1 MTMLFVSAK
10 RWSSALLVVVFG
22 LPVSALVQQTPAQAP
37 TLADI
42 ARQKRAEKAKKVY
55 TDEDMKAAEPMV
67 ATTDGVEAPKT
78 ADAPVKNNEA
88 IAAAEAK
95 LEDLKK
101 HEAFYIRNI
110 ARFENSA
117 KEATEAG
124 DEGKLRIMTE
134 SVESARA
141 ELAKTAEDR
150 AKAEKDLEEIKA
162 AAAAAAAAPKKRP
175 ARKPAATTPKT

>member
-1 MTMLFVSAK
+1 MVLSAK
-10 RWSSALLVVVFG
+10 PLVTRSLVVVLLG
-22 LPVSALVQQTPAQAP
+22 TALAAQANPNQAP

-42 ARQKRAEKAKKVY
+42 ARQKRAEKSKKVY
-55 TDEDMKAAEPMV
+55 TSEDMKAAEPMV
-67 ATTDGVEAPKT
+67 AAADVEAKAVVPDVPKS
-78 ADAPVKNNEA
+78 NEA

-134 SVESARA
+134 SLESARS
-141 ELAKTAEDR
+141 ELAKTTTDR
-150 AKAEKDLEEIKA
+150 TQAEKNLEEMKA
-162 AAAAAAAAPKKRP
+162 AAAAAAVPKKKP
-175 ARKPAATTPKT
+175 ARKPGPATPKS